1 MEHTLS
7 DAHAKTLSADSSITT
22 AILEQRGYC
31 TIQEPQHLLDAG
43 YSHTQSFMVPCL
55 GIPLWNVYGEQR
67 GWQIR
72 PDHPRTA
79 SNGRLQKYETP
90 YRARLTLDVHPAGQP
105 LLGDPA
111 VPLWITEGV
120 KKGDAL
126 TSRGVC
132 AIALMGGVWG
142 WRGKNAMGGKVVL
155 PDWDAVALNDRDV
168 YIVYDNDVMRNP
180 AVRSALEAL
189 CGFLRSKQ
197 AKAHLVLLP
206 EGSDKLGV
214 DDYLAQGHTLEETL
228 TYVAEK
234 MPPPAHAATL
244 REGLPLLTQNPHE
257 LPALIEQSLDALMH
271 MPGAPRVF
279 QRARFLVTVEPAT
292 PQPDGIKRTG
302 SSSVIHVLFPARLRV
317 LLAEAANWQTPNTA
331 LTKAYPAKPEMWLT
345 ESLLALGTW
354 PVPPL
359 MGLVACPTMRLDGTI
374 LTAPGYDILT
384 GLWLANNGFEC
395 PAIPEE
401 PSMEDVALAL
411 AHLREPLRDFP
422 FAEPWHESAALA
434 AILSMLC
441 RYAVD
446 SIPLFAIRATTRG
459 SGKTLLADVISLITL
474 GRLAPKIPQV
484 RDEEEERKRLL
495 GLGLDGQPLVCIDN
509 VAGEIGSPSLEMA
522 ITTRTF
528 QDRLL
533 GQNKNVEVPLYTIF
547 LATGNNMQFRGDMA
561 RRSIP
566 IDLVPAEEKP
576 EQRTGFVHPDLLTW
590 VLDHRATLVAA
601 GLTLLRAYTAH
612 GAPRQP
618 IPNYGG
624 FDAWSHLVRGCL
636 VWAGMDDPY
645 KGHEGL
651 EEVSDPMF
659 DMHAELL
666 EAWHECYEHTPVL
679 LQRIMQDIAMYG
691 HRPQEHASNGTGP
704 PPSTVPWD
712 RLKEALG
719 AFDNKFDRGILHVG
733 PIGNQLKKKLGRNIN
748 GKRLMQRLPKTKYG
762 ILWMIETVSKT
773 HKLSGDAVDAVD
785 ATPNP
790 LPKTK
795 SLTCHQHV
803 SEKSFGEGVSE
814 ASTASTASPAF
825 AESDVPF

>member
-1 MEHTLS
+1 MPTLLT
-7 DAHAKTLSADSSITT
+7 DAHAETLFAASSI
-22 AILEQRGYC
+22 APDLMAQRGYM
-31 TIQEPQHLLDAG
+31 TIQEPQSLLDRG
-43 YSHTQSFMVPCL
+43 FSHTQSFMVPCL
-55 GIPLWNVYGEQR
+55 GIPLWNVAGEQH

-90 YRARLTLDVHPAGQP
+90 YRARLTLDVHPAVQP

-111 VPLWITEGV
+111 TPLWITEGV

-126 TSRGVC
+126 ASRGCC

-155 PDWDAVALNDRDV
+155 PDWDSVALNERNV
-168 YIVYDNDVMRNP
+168 YIVYDNDVMLNP
-180 AVRSALEAL
+180 AVRSALQSL
-189 CGFLRSKQ
+189 CGFLTSKH
-197 AKAHLVLLP
+197 ATTHLVLLP
-206 EGSDKLGV
+206 EDAGKVGV
-214 DDYLAQGHTLEETL
+214 DDYLAQGHTMEEVL
-228 TYVAEK
+228 ACVAERL
-234 MPPPAHAATL
+234 PPPAHAATL
-244 REGLPLLTQNPHE
+244 REGLPLLTQNAHE
-257 LPALIEQSLDALMH
+257 LPALITQSLDALMG
-271 MPGAPRVF
+271 MPQAPRIF

-292 PQPDGIKRTG
+292 PQPDGIRRTG
-302 SSSVIHVLFPARLRV
+302 SSSVIHVLFPTRLRV

-331 LTKAYPAKPEMWLT
+331 LTKAYPAKPEMWLV

-359 MGLVACPTMRLDGTI
+359 MGLVACPTMRLDGSL
-374 LTAPGYDILT
+374 LTAPGYDVLT
-384 GLWLANNGFEC
+384 GLWLATNGFEC
-395 PAIPEE
+395 PAIADE
-401 PSMEDVALAL
+401 PTMEDVALAL
-411 AHLREPLRDFP
+411 GHLREPFQDFP

-434 AILSMLC
+434 AVLSMLC
-441 RYAVD
+441 RYAVE
-446 SIPLFAIRATTRG
+446 SVPIFAIRATTRG

-522 ITTRTF
+522 ITTRSF

-566 IDLVPAEEKP
+566 IDLVPTEEKP
-576 EQRTGFVHPDLLTW
+576 EQRTGFVHPDLLAW
-590 VLDHRATLVAA
+590 VLTHRATLVAA
-601 GLTLLRAYTAH
+601 GLTLLRAYAAQ
-612 GAPRQP
+612 GMPRQA

-624 FDAWSHLVRGCL
+624 FDTWSALVRGCL

-666 EAWHECYEHTPVL
+666 DAWHDCYEHTPVL
-679 LQRIMQDIAMYG
+679 LQRILQDIALYG
-691 HRPQEHASNGTGP
+691 YKPGDHASNGTGP
-704 PPSTVPWD
+704 SPSTIPWD

-719 AFDNKFDRGILHVG
+719 AFDTKFDRGVLHIG
-733 PIGNQLKKKLGRNIN
+733 PIGNALKKKLGRNIN
-748 GKRLMQRLPKTKYG
+748 GKRLMQHLPKTKHG
-762 ILWMIETVSKT
+762 ILWMIESVHKDTVS
-773 HKLSGDAVDAVD
+773 SGDAVDAVD
-785 ATPNP
+785 AV
-790 LPKTK
+790 LKSAGKTK
-795 SLTCHQHV
+795 SLTCHQHE
-803 SEKSFGEGVSE
+803 SEKSFGRLSPKES
-814 ASTASTASPAF
+814 SASTASPD
-825 AESDVPF
+825 EVPF